1 MHRFK
6 YIGRSLY
13 CENVKVARIARVVG
27 TPLYIYSKN
36 TLLDHYRKI
45 QEALR
50 EVSPLISFSV
60 KSNSNLAVLKT
71 LVAAGAGL
79 DIVSGGELYRAKLVK
94 ADPGRIVYAGV
105 GKKRNEI
112 MDAIRYGILFFNIE
126 SAEELALINRCAGEM
141 KRKVNIA
148 VRINPDVEVSTH
160 EYITTGMGGTK
171 FGVDFKTAKA
181 IFRSSWKYR
190 NASIRGVHIHIGS
203 QILDARPFQRAIKKV
218 LKFLETNKIFVEYLN
233 IGGGLG
239 IVYSLEKPQTASR
252 FAKKILPLV
261 RNSKL
266 KLILEPGRF
275 ISGNSGIMVTK
286 ILFRKRT
293 GRKNFIIVDSGMND
307 FVRPSLYEAYHA
319 ILPVTKPRGKLK
331 KARYDVVGP
340 ICESGDFLAKGRV
353 LPALRQGDLLA
364 VMGAGAYGYT
374 MSSNYNSR
382 PRASEVMVDKGKFF
396 VAKKRETYKDL
407 VRGEVAYGER
417 SLIRGGIVS

>member
-6 YIGRSLY
+6 YKDGSLY
-13 CENVKVARIARVVG
+13 CENVNVARIAKEVG

-45 QEALR
+45 RNALR
-50 EVSPLISFSV
+50 EVSPLICFSV

-94 ADPGRIVYAGV
+94 ADPGKIVYAGV
-105 GKKRNEI
+105 GKKRDEI
-112 MDAIRYGILFFNIE
+112 MDAIRYGIFFFNVE
-126 SAEELALINRCAGEM
+126 SDEELALINTCAGEM
-141 KRKVNIA
+141 KRKVNVA
-148 VRINPDVEVSTH
+148 VRINPDVRVLTH
-160 EYITTGMGGTK
+160 DYITTGMGGTK
-171 FGVDFKTAKA
+171 FGVDFKRARA

-190 NASIRGVHIHIGS
+190 NTRIRGVHIHIGS
-203 QILDARPFQRAIKKV
+203 QILGARPFQNAIKKV
-218 LKFLETNKIFVEYLN
+218 LKFLEANKIVVEYLN

-252 FAKKILPLV
+252 FAKDILPLV
-261 RNSKL
+261 RKSKL

-286 ILFRKRT
+286 VLFRKRT
-293 GRKNFIIVDSGMND
+293 GQKNFIIVDSGMND
-307 FVRPSLYEAYHA
+307 FVRPSLYEAYHTIA
-319 ILPVTKPRGKLK
+319 PVTKPQGRVK
-331 KARYDVVGP
+331 KRRYDIVGP
-340 ICESGDFLAKGRV
+340 ICESGDFLAKNRT
-353 LPALRQGDLLA
+353 LPAVAQGSLLA

-382 PRASEVMVDKGKFF
+382 PRAPEVMVDKKRFF
-396 VAKKRETYKDL
+396 VVKKREAYKDL
-407 VRGEVAYGER
+407 VEGEAY
-417 SLIRGGIVS
+417 